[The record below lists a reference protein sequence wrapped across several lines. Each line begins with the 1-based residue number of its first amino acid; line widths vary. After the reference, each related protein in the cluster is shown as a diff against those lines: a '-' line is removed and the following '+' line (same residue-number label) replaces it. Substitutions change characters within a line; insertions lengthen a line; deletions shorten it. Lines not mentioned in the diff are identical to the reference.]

1 MTGEEKE
8 MMNKKATLALLVAAV
23 LITGCASRTAPI
35 QNVSQT
41 VAQSYSDQQMQR
53 AIVEAGAAN
62 HWVISPAGPG
72 VMNGLLAERGHT
84 ANIRITYTANS
95 YRIDYVSSTNLK
107 ADSGQIHRNYNRW
120 IQNLN
125 QGIQTRLAVQAV
137 K

>member
-1 MTGEEKE
+1 
-8 MMNKKATLALLVAAV
+8 MMNKKAALALIVTAA
-23 LITGCASRTAPI
+23 LMTGCAPRTAPI

-41 VAQSYSDQQMQR
+41 VGQSYTDSQMQR

-62 HWVISPAGPG
+62 HWVVSPAGPG
-72 VMNGLLAERGHT
+72 VMNGQLSERGHT
-84 ANIRITYTANS
+84 ADIRITYTANS

-107 ADSGQIHRNYNRW
+107 AGSGQIHRNYNRW

>member
-1 MTGEEKE
+1 MTGEMKE
-8 MMNKKATLALLVAAV
+8 MMNKKAVLALLVTAA
-23 LITGCASRTAPI
+23 LMSGCAPRTAPI

-41 VAQSYSDQQMQR
+41 VGQNYSDSQMQR

-72 VMNGLLAERGHT
+72 VMKGQLAERGHT
-84 ANIRITYTANS
+84 ADIRITYTANS

-107 ADSGQIHRNYNRW
+107 AGSGQIHRNYNRW